1 MPGMPAIPGTAAPA
15 APAGQPDPPAP
26 AVPTHPTGA
35 TNATAPID
43 PQAAGLTNSLAF
55 RLANSCI
62 ARAVAAPAGAPSPCA
77 AAPAAPTA
85 AARARPA
92 QPAVTA
98 VAIRQV
104 VQRYM
109 QRLPLPAP
117 GIHLNPSRPAIVN
130 FPTIVNA
137 DAPPASNFV
146 VSQPGFPRIDVAASC
161 QWRWHF
167 GDGAVTATDWPGR
180 PYDGTLP
187 ADDPQHY
194 LLHTYRDPGTLTVT
208 VTAVWSATYTVAGL
222 PGTTAM
228 AGTVSRASSATLPV
242 REYAANL
249 VP

>member
-1 MPGMPAIPGTAAPA
+1 MPGNPAIPGTAARAPEGSA
-15 APAGQPDPPAP
+15 EQPGAPA
-26 AVPTHPTGA
+26 PTGPTNPTGR
-35 TNATAPID
+35 TNATAPIN
-43 PQAAGLTNSLAF
+43 PQSAGATSDWRDRAM
-55 RLANSCI
+55 RCI
-62 ARAVAAPAGAPSPCA
+62 ALFIAAPIGAPDPCT
-77 AAPAAPTA
+77 AAPAAQAGPA
-85 AARARPA
+85 LPA
-92 QPAVTA
+92 QPPVTA

-109 QRLPLPAP
+109 QRLPLPPP

-137 DAPPASNFV
+137 DAPPVSHFI
-146 VSQPGFPRIDVAASC
+146 VSQPGFPRVDVDASC
-161 QWRWHF
+161 RWRWNF
-167 GDGAVTATDWPGR
+167 GDGAVTTTDWPGR

-194 LLHTYRDPGTLTVT
+194 LLHTYRDPGTLAVT
-208 VTAVWSATYTVAGL
+208 VTAVWSATFTVAGQ